1 MSNKIE
7 SYLGV
12 GPAAAAGP
20 VRPVSRS
27 RDSSSTQ
34 AQAETAKSGDSFA
47 LTGEARVMQQV
58 EQQARSETGVDEA
71 KVAEMRRI
79 LAQGLYTADP
89 LAIAGRLM
97 QLERSL
103 AK

>member
-1 MSNKIE
+1 MSSKIE

-12 GPAAAAGP
+12 GPTAAAGP

-27 RDSSSTQ
+27 RDSSSQ
-34 AQAETAKSGDSFA
+34 VPAETQKSSDSFA

-58 EQQARSETGVDEA
+58 EQLARAESGVDEA

-79 LAQGLYTADP
+79 LAQGLYMADP
-89 LAIAGRLM
+89 TAIAGRLM

-103 AK
+103 SK

>member
-1 MSNKIE
+1 MSSKIE

-12 GPAAAAGP
+12 GPTAAAGP

-27 RDSSSTQ
+27 RDSSGQ
-34 AQAETAKSGDSFA
+34 VQAEPAKSGDSFA

-58 EQQARSETGVDEA
+58 EQQARAETGVDEN

-79 LAQGLYTADP
+79 LAQGLYMADP
-89 LAIAGRLM
+89 TAIAGRLM

-103 AK
+103 SK

>member
-1 MSNKIE
+1 MSNKID

-12 GPAAAAGP
+12 GPSAPAGP

-27 RDSSSTQ
+27 RDQ
-34 AQAETAKSGDSFA
+34 AASVPTEAPKSGDSFA
-47 LTGEARVMQQV
+47 ITGDARVMQQV
-58 EQQARSETGVDEA
+58 EQTARNSTGVDEA

-79 LAQGLYTADP
+79 LSQGLYTADP
-89 LAIAGRLM
+89 IAIAGRLM

-103 AK
+103 AQ